1 MHVKDID
8 IKTAV
13 INIDDLNK
21 IGIEKKN
28 SLKSAFINGNRVSID
43 YFDEYDDKWILPKI
57 YLKANSYVSTLEQ
70 IDNKKFLKLY
80 TNKVENF
87 KRIWDVDLTEGE
99 VYIKVAQY
107 LHDQDYSI
115 DNMIDEF
122 VYNNFDDSIENH
134 KISLL
139 VEKINTNIQRYNELI
154 TQYKNA
160 SVNLLE
166 HEQKVDLIANCKIC
180 LLLIYRNFSILN
192 AIIRRST
199 NLKLDYNQHFEGC
212 FFCHKPN
219 DFIDKD
225 ALLYIIDNK
234 VFLKKPNNINEKYP
248 KKDIIWKIN
257 DKNNVFVD
265 ESNFDK
271 VEEKKET
278 VVEETIVEPQQEIIN
293 EVVEDNQASVIDL
306 TPVSTKEEIVEET
319 IVEPTLVE
327 SKSEEVVEEKVE
339 EVVEGEPTT
348 VLSAFMSEL
357 NHSNKRKVKVIDITP
372 EMVVEEKI
380 EEEIAEPILV
390 ETQPNLVESK
400 PEEVIEEEQTPVIS
414 AFMSELNHSNNK
426 KVKVIDITP
435 EMVVEQKV
443 EEEIAEPILVETQPN
458 IVESKPEKVIE
469 EKVEEVVDE
478 EPTAVLSVF
487 MSELNHSNNRKVK
500 VIELTPEV
508 VVEEIVEETI
518 VEPQQEIINE
528 VVQEKAPSSN
538 NKNMKKINID
548 VNQKHTIVSLD
559 EYNDYN
565 YKKRLRQWRQKAG
578 YNEEPQICFVCGDD
592 NNYATIKLENGNH
605 ICYHCWIKKTTNI
618 K

>member
-160 SVNLLE
+160 SVNLLG

-225 ALLYIIDNK
+225 ALLYIIDDN
-234 VFLKKPNNINEKYP
+234 VFLKKPNNINEKYL

-257 DKNNVFVD
+257 DKDDVFVD

-327 SKSEEVVEEKVE
+327 SKSEEVVEEVVE
-339 EVVEGEPTT
+339 EEPTA

-390 ETQPNLVESK
+390 ETQPN
-400 PEEVIEEEQTPVIS
+400 
-414 AFMSELNHSNNK
+414 
-426 KVKVIDITP
+426 
-435 EMVVEQKV
+435 
-443 EEEIAEPILVETQPN
+443 

-469 EKVEEVVDE
+469 EKLEEVVDE
-478 EPTAVLSVF
+478 EPTAVLSAF

-500 VIELTPEV
+500 VIELTPEM
-508 VVEEIVEETI
+508 VVEEKAEETI

-528 VVQEKAPSSN
+528 VVEEKAPSSN
-538 NKNMKKINID
+538 NKNMKKVNID

>member
-160 SVNLLE
+160 NVNLLG

-278 VVEETIVEPQQEIIN
+278 VVEEIVEETIVEPQQEIIN
-293 EVVEDNQASVIDL
+293 EVVEENQASIIDL
-306 TPVSTKEEIVEET
+306 TPVSTKEEIVEKT

-327 SKSEEVVEEKVE
+327 SKSEKVIEEKVE

-357 NHSNKRKVKVIDITP
+357 NHSNNRKVKVIDITP
-372 EMVVEEKI
+372 EVINDVTTHLPMDEIGAPVLADQPIFVET
-380 EEEIAEPILV
+380 PV
-390 ETQPNLVESK
+390 ETQST
-400 PEEVIEEEQTPVIS
+400 I
-414 AFMSELNHSNNK
+414 
-426 KVKVIDITP
+426 
-435 EMVVEQKV
+435 
-443 EEEIAEPILVETQPN
+443 
-458 IVESKPEKVIE
+458 IE
-469 EKVEEVVDE
+469 EKVDE
-478 EPTAVLSVF
+478 
-487 MSELNHSNNRKVK
+487 
-500 VIELTPEV
+500 
-508 VVEEIVEETI
+508 VVEE
-518 VEPQQEIINE
+518 
-528 VVQEKAPSSN
+528 
-538 NKNMKKINID
+538 
-548 VNQKHTIVSLD
+548 
-559 EYNDYN
+559 
-565 YKKRLRQWRQKAG
+565 
-578 YNEEPQICFVCGDD
+578 
-592 NNYATIKLENGNH
+592 
-605 ICYHCWIKKTTNI
+605 
-618 K
+618 